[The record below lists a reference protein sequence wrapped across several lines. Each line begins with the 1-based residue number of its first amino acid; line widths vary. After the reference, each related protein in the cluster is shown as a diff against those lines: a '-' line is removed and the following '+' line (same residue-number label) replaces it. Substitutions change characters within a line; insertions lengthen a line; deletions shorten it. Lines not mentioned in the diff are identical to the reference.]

1 MVLEPCNGGV
11 RVPLA
16 GLLGCGLVCG
26 ALKVA
31 GGSMVGGGFA
41 LRGFS
46 LYLNVA

>member
-1 MVLEPCNGGV
+1 MVLEPCNGRV

-16 GLLGCGLVCG
+16 GLPGCGLVCG
-26 ALKVA
+26 ALQVA